1 MSNTVIY
8 IIVAVSVVVVLATVF
23 IFLRISNHK
32 KAKKLQENLKKLKQ
46 EDKNQELEEK
56 NITLVAEQRGE
67 NVSEDEIFGDVGQT
81 SGGGF
86 FTSGKK
92 EENLD
97 EINFDEE
104 YYQPKE
110 EDVPRMPNRPSYRE
124 EDRSRQ
130 ERERDFEKFMDEHAF
145 SRKVFDKTLLDKI
158 KKLPPE
164 IKSIIMG
171 NVFDKFNGDDDK

>member
-97 EINFDEE
+97 EVNFDEE
-104 YYQPKE
+104 YYQPK
-110 EDVPRMPNRPSYRE
+110 
-124 EDRSRQ
+124 
-130 ERERDFEKFMDEHAF
+130 ERDFEKFMDEHAF